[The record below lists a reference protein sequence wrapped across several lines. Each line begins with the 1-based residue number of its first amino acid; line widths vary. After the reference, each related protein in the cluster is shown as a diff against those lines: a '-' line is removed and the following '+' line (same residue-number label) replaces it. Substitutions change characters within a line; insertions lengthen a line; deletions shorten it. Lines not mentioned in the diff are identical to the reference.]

1 MVTFILQVL
10 AVVFGLGFLVFIHE
24 LGHFS
29 FAKLF
34 KVKVLK
40 FTLGFGREIWG
51 FTKGET
57 RYSLCLFPLGGM
69 VAMAGENPDE
79 ATGQKDEFLSLPFYK
94 KIMIIFAGPLMNYV
108 FAILLFAVIFNIWGM
123 TTLSDE
129 AIIGALAKDSCA
141 QKAGLLINDKILS
154 IDGENIENWGAL
166 TTSLKD
172 KAEKEV
178 NLKILREE
186 QEFDFNFIL
195 DKNPTTGSGML
206 GIQPLIIKEKVS
218 FSNSFRLAYG
228 TALYQTTFTL
238 QYLWDKLIKWEK
250 PEVAGPIGVIQF
262 MANSAKSGFESYLRL
277 LAVISVA
284 LGLFNLL
291 PIPLV
296 DGGMIVLFLVEGI
309 IRKKISTK
317 VISIYNYI
325 GLGLILLIFLFATYS
340 DLIRLGI
347 GKLFK

>member
-1 MVTFILQVL
+1 MIMFLLQII

-29 FAKLF
+29 VAKF
-34 KVKVLK
+34 YKVKILK

-79 ATGQKDEFLSLPFYK
+79 AKGEKDEFLSLPFYK
-94 KIMIIFAGPLMNYV
+94 KIMIIFAGPLMNYI
-108 FAILLFAVIFNIWGM
+108 FAFFLFAFIFNLWG
-123 TTLSDE
+123 TSTISDE
-129 AIIGALAKDSCA
+129 AKIGALAKDSCA
-141 QKAGLLINDKILS
+141 QKAGLLINDKIIS
-154 IDGENIENWGAL
+154 IDGENIENWLAI
-166 TTSLKD
+166 TNSIKD

-178 NLKILREE
+178 NLKILRDDKEM
-186 QEFDFNFIL
+186 DFIFVL

-206 GIQPLIIKEKVS
+206 GIQPLIIKEKLPFFETFY
-218 FSNSFRLAYG
+218 FSGY
-228 TALYQTTFTL
+228 TVVYQTTFTL

-262 MANSAKSGFESYLRL
+262 MANSAKSGLENYLRL

-296 DGGMIVLFLVEGI
+296 DGGMIVLFLLEGI
-309 IRKKISTK
+309 IRKRISTK
-317 VISIYNYI
+317 VIVIYNYI
-325 GLGLILLIFLFATYS
+325 GLGLILLIFFFATYS